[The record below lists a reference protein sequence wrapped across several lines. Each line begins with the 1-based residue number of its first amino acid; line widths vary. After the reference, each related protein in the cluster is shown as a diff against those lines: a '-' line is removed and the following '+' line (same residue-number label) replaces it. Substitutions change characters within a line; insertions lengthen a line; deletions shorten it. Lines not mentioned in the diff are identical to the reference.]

1 MEKEFIQTEEDAE
14 KAAMNA
20 VKKQV
25 EFSDKAGKKVYE
37 KRIIDL
43 AVKNDDD
50 FLSPFSSVG
59 KPVISQEVA
68 DFLENSASGSHPKAE
83 IDLNIY
89 GDCISDSERP
99 VYEEAIKNYYSLRF
113 TEAARTVTR
122 KGFISLIFTII
133 GVITLSL
140 MFVLS
145 ELGAGAVWTECVDI
159 FAWVFLWE
167 AVDQFFIERNGV
179 LLKMK
184 RYYAFMNSRITFI
197 SSPEE

>member
-1 MEKEFIQTEEDAE
+1 MQYPPLTRLTKTGFQLRTR
-14 KAAMNA
+14 M
-20 VKKQV
+20 
-25 EFSDKAGKKVYE
+25 
-37 KRIIDL
+37 RIRKILPRHLRRYARNIVRIHQD
-43 AVKNDDD
+43 
-50 FLSPFSSVG
+50 
-59 KPVISQEVA
+59 
-68 DFLENSASGSHPKAE
+68 

-99 VYEEAIKNYYSLRF
+99 VYEEAIKNYYSLKF

-133 GVITLSL
+133 GVVTLSL

-167 AVDQFFIERNGV
+167 AVDQFFIERKGV

-197 SSPEE
+197 SSPKE